1 MIDSNYNPLL
11 IELNTNPALFLD
23 TKVQSDVIPEVMK
36 KTLDLVLSVNEDQ
49 EKLGK
54 ELLKDNPFNVQEKG
68 FDVLVNEVNGFELL

>member
-1 MIDSNYNPLL
+1 
-11 IELNTNPALFLD
+11 
-23 TKVQSDVIPEVMK
+23 MK